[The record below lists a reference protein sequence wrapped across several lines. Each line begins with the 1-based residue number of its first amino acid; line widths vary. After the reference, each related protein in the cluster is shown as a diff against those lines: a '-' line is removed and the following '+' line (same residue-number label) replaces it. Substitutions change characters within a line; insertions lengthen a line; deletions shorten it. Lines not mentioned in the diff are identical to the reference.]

1 MAKAMTKATAEIRKP
16 AEMKVNILPIF
27 GSLIHDHA
35 YEGPCRFGDKDEL
48 THEFDERATAMG
60 FAAFKE
66 KLAAKFGGDPD
77 VELLEPLCMACSDE
91 FHFKWE
97 QFDEIDEV
105 IGKTDVIFLYGN
117 PMPRLVR
124 EIAARYTQPLMILT
138 NSGAITVSEM
148 SDLINRGRA
157 DVYGCIDWNEVVS
170 KAHCFKVVKALKNT
184 RVLKM
189 IRHESD
195 LYLTDDFKC
204 GDRFGVLATSINMHE
219 MMDQLHTGDGT
230 GNANL
235 PLRTVYN
242 LTEEDNAEAERIAD
256 ELIADAD
263 ECWMERDMVVK
274 SVRYNVLTRKLMA
287 HFNCNA
293 FTAQCKECCATT
305 RINEEQVT
313 YCLGHS
319 LNNELGIASACEGD
333 MNALNAIT
341 ISSCL
346 THKAPYQSNT
356 TPVVMEDGEIISKNW
371 FSDQPC
377 TKQYENQLYCTWHA
391 VPNRYMDGY
400 DADPTPYRRRAPSR
414 RTPAS
419 APPSAASSPTTKEK
433 PSRFCASTPRAPRCS
448 SSRAKWSAARATTV
462 SAAPKASTSRC
473 PTATACSMRS
483 RNSAATPPRCSATTP
498 PNSRNSPRSWASKWC
513 WPSKAAPTCGPRRC
527 RGPHGQ
533 TTSLGGDAWNTTSAR
548 ATRTIF

>member
-1 MAKAMTKATAEIRKP
+1 
-16 AEMKVNILPIF
+16 
-27 GSLIHDHA
+27 
-35 YEGPCRFGDKDEL
+35 
-48 THEFDERATAMG
+48 
-60 FAAFKE
+60 
-66 KLAAKFGGDPD
+66 
-77 VELLEPLCMACSDE
+77 
-91 FHFKWE
+91 
-97 QFDEIDEV
+97 
-105 IGKTDVIFLYGN
+105 
-117 PMPRLVR
+117 
-124 EIAARYTQPLMILT
+124 MILT

-263 ECWMERDMVVK
+263 ECWMERDKVVK

-341 ISSCL
+341 ILSCL

-400 DADPTPYRRRAPSR
+400 DAEPTPYAVGPFTANARFGATIRRKFADDEGKAITLLRFNPSGTKMLVIKGEVVGRHGLRPFRLPRRHLLQGVRPRRPVPCAAGIRLPHRFGVRRLHR
-414 RTPAS
+414 RTQGTRRGPGRRNGAGRVRQRRH
-419 APPSAASSPTTKEK
+419 AAHGAAVG
-433 PSRFCASTPRAPRCS
+433 RMARPRAS
-448 SSRAKWSAARATTV
+448 
-462 SAAPKASTSRC
+462 
-473 PTATACSMRS
+473 
-483 RNSAATPPRCSATTP
+483 
-498 PNSRNSPRSWASKWC
+498 
-513 WPSKAAPTCGPRRC
+513 
-527 RGPHGQ
+527 
-533 TTSLGGDAWNTTSAR
+533 GGDAWNTTSAR